1 MAVVIDEIVITVE
14 VAEGKSGKG
23 QSSATGHS
31 QGAPGDRSHSDSAGA
46 DRASLVADCVEQVMQ
61 ILRDRREP

>member
-14 VAEGKSGKG
+14 VAEGKGGKASGASG
-23 QSSATGHS
+23 GHI
-31 QGAPGDRSHSDSAGA
+31 QGASGDRSHGDTTGA

>member
-31 QGAPGDRSHSDSAGA
+31 QGAAADRSHGDTTGA